1 MYFVDFIFFLKILL
15 FVKLNYI
22 KNVIKVKFGCILKGY
37 LYFLVVMMI
46 YILIY
51 LILISIIILLL

>member
-22 KNVIKVKFGCILKGY
+22 KNVIKVKFGCILKGNIK
-37 LYFLVVMMI
+37 LYIYIFLVVMMI
-46 YILIY
+46 YILIEKFN
-51 LILISIIILLL
+51 IN